1 MCRIQG
7 LNLFAGYSGQVA
19 GRSEVEPEAHF
30 ETHLAKVA
38 MVRQALV
45 VEQSRLESH
54 RAAHEEGISRLE
66 SGGDVVREGSACPEM
81 LVAQPAAQ
89 EDAYLLKVITGLD
102 SQVRLVGNPLP
113 VLAPEIQ
120 KQRKVV
126 GHERAPDG
134 FKAETC
140 LFAPAV
146 RKAQAGGRSVE
157 EPFVFLE
164 LCLCRQRAAK
174 ERYAADDCLFHC
186 L

>member
-66 SGGDVVREGSACPEM
+66 SGGDVVGEGSTCPEM
-81 LVAQPAAQ
+81 FVAQAAAQ
-89 EDAYLLKVITGLD
+89 EDAHFLKVITGLD
-102 SQVRLVGNPLP
+102 AHVRLVRDALP
-113 VLAPEIQ
+113 VLAPE
-120 KQRKVV
+120 V
-126 GHERAPDG
+126 
-134 FKAETC
+134 
-140 LFAPAV
+140 
-146 RKAQAGGRSVE
+146 
-157 EPFVFLE
+157 
-164 LCLCRQRAAK
+164 
-174 ERYAADDCLFHC
+174 
-186 L
+186 